1 LPKNLR
7 NSDFFC
13 TFADG
18 NEKQV
23 SQEIEKEFLKKLKT
37 SFHFQISR
45 RDLTISDVA
54 HAQ

>member
-1 LPKNLR
+1 LQKNLR

-23 SQEIEKEFLKKLKT
+23 STFKSLEEI
-37 SFHFQISR
+37 
-45 RDLTISDVA
+45 
-54 HAQ
+54 